1 MYYTQTKLYFDII
14 FFLAIGINISWEF
27 STASSTHAERENLLH
42 LVTLRNLF
50 AMFSAIIQQKHIL
63 ERFQRATKRGKF
75 SRAAWEFD
83 VVLNSR
89 QQEIVLK
96 QKLNQNYNI
105 ASILTQFWPTLDNLK
120 SFQWA
125 LYLGIL

>member
-27 STASSTHAERENLLH
+27 STASSTHAESENLLH

-125 LYLGIL
+125 LY

>member
-1 MYYTQTKLYFDII
+1 
-14 FFLAIGINISWEF
+14 
-27 STASSTHAERENLLH
+27 
-42 LVTLRNLF
+42 
-50 AMFSAIIQQKHIL
+50 MFSAIIQQKHIL
-63 ERFQRATKRGKF
+63 ERFQRATKRGEF

-105 ASILTQFWPTLDNLK
+105 ASILTQF
-120 SFQWA
+120 
-125 LYLGIL
+125 